1 MSSGATMRLDTAPL
15 DKMIRE
21 LGPQAD
27 DWLNGVAQQ
36 INGEIKASF
45 GSSPP
50 GREYKRRGV
59 IHVASRPGFPPNTD
73 TGALVG
79 SLRVN
84 KVRARH
90 YEIMDGVEYGVF
102 LEDGIGMAARPF
114 VRPIFEAWRVKIHN
128 AALTGLI
135 P

>member
-1 MSSGATMRLDTAPL
+1 MSSGASVRLDTAVM
-15 DKMIRE
+15 DRMIRE

-27 DWLNGVAQQ
+27 DWLNGVAHQ
-36 INGEIKASF
+36 INGEIKTSF
-45 GSSPP
+45 GSGPP

-73 TGALVG
+73 IGNLVA
-79 SLRVN
+79 SFRVI

-90 YEIMDGVEYGVF
+90 YMIVDGVIYGLP
-102 LEDGIGMAARPF
+102 LEDGIGMAARPS
-114 VRPIFEAWRVKIHN
+114 VRPVFEAWRVKIHN